1 MIKIISIRKEYVSV
15 VEVQNVVFSRRDG
28 ESRREVL
35 SDLNLS
41 IGKNEQVAVVGDSG
55 SGKTTLIHLIGGLLR
70 PDSGSIIIDGQDITK
85 FNDTTQARY
94 RRSLGM
100 IFQHYQLLSVLN
112 VYDNITFQAQLNNIK
127 LAPQTV
133 KTLASRLGIA
143 DKLNALPHQLSGGE
157 QQRVGIARA
166 MLNKPQLLL
175 ADEPTGNLDA
185 AKSEEVVSLLRQLC
199 QEQSVNLIMVT
210 HSQHL
215 ANSLDRKVTIENKRA
230 YG

>member
-1 MIKIISIRKEYVSV
+1 M

-28 ESRREVL
+28 ESRREIL

-85 FNDTTQARY
+85 FNDTAQARY

>member
-1 MIKIISIRKEYVSV
+1 M